1 MARNWKPG
9 EHLTY
14 LVQGQRVFGTIPD
27 VGAKVG
33 FELFLPGEVDGTA
46 TVEDTLNTGKWDVV
60 PDAVFTMARDAKFK
74 VEEIELQKVL
84 KIEKMKMKR
93 VK

>member
-1 MARNWKPG
+1 M
-9 EHLTY
+9 
-14 LVQGQRVFGTIPD
+14 
-27 VGAKVG
+27 
-33 FELFLPGEVDGTA
+33 
-46 TVEDTLNTGKWDVV
+46 EDTLNTGKWDVV